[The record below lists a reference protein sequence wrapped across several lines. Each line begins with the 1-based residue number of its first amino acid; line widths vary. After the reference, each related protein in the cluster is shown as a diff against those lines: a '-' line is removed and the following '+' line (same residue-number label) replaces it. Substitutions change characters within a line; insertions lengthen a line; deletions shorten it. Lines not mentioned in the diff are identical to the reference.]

1 MSDPGLSYR
10 TRDEIADMRK
20 SKDPIEILKR
30 FILEGKLA
38 TEDQLKK
45 IDREARDVVE
55 KAIEDARAAP
65 FPQPEEVFT
74 DIFIHPKEEKCIPT
88 PNGFTLLLFTSLHPW
103 Y

>member
-10 TRDEIADMRK
+10 SRDEIVEQRK
-20 SKDPIEILKR
+20 TKDPIEILKR

-38 TEDQLKK
+38 SEAELKK
-45 IDREARDVVE
+45 IDRDARDVVE

-74 DIFIHPKEEKCIPT
+74 DILIHPKEEKCTTHRVYAPA
-88 PNGFTLLLFTSLHPW
+88 
-103 Y
+103 